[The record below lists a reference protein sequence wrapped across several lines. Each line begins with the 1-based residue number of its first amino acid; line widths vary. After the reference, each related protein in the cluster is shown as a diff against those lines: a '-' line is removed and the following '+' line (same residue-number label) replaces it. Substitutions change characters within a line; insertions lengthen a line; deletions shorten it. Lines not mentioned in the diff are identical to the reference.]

1 MTAIATGMPALVGHA
16 LACLRLMRQS
26 VDYLSLAWPS
36 IEEGCRIFIRMVS
49 ICSSRGAAGR
59 HRCDSRSCVRRALAQ
74 SHGRRWLSDAR
85 VARQVVDA
93 IRTGESRKRYEL
105 HAWVVM
111 PNHVHMLLLERTGS
125 MSLGITGER

>member
-1 MTAIATGMPALVGHA
+1 
-16 LACLRLMRQS
+16 
-26 VDYLSLAWPS
+26 
-36 IEEGCRIFIRMVS
+36 
-49 ICSSRGAAGR
+49 
-59 HRCDSRSCVRRALAQ
+59 AQ
-74 SHGRRWLSDAR
+74 SHGRVWLSDAR

-93 IRTGESRKRYEL
+93 IRTGQSRKRYEL